1 MRLEKTDKK
10 YKKPEQEVATG
21 KKQTKKKPEQEI
33 ATGKKKEAKKKNS
46 AGPVEMRKRPL
57 VKTTLPG
64 KEASTGKSGEKKKNG
79 NKMDEVKRNIRR
91 CVGPEHHQ
99 TVLSMDESPP
109 R

>member
-1 MRLEKTDKK
+1 
-10 YKKPEQEVATG
+10 
-21 KKQTKKKPEQEI
+21 
-33 ATGKKKEAKKKNS
+33 
-46 AGPVEMRKRPL
+46 MRKRPL

-64 KEASTGKSGEKKKNG
+64 KEASTGKSGKKKKNG

-99 TVLSMDESPP
+99 AVLSMDESPP

>member
-10 YKKPEQEVATG
+10 YKNQSKRLQLEKTD
-21 KKQTKKKPEQEI
+21 KKKKPEQEI
-33 ATGKKKEAKKKNS
+33 ATGEKKEAEKKNS

-64 KEASTGKSGEKKKNG
+64 KEASTGKSGKKKKNG

-99 TVLSMDESPP
+99 AVLSMDESPP